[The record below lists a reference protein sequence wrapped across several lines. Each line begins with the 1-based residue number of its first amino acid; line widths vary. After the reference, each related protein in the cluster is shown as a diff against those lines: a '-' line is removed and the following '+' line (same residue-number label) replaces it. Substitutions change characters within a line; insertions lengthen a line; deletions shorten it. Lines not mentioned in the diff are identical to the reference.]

1 MLVGGLCV
9 LSFVGGFLLA
19 FIISKYKI
27 KSIEER
33 IEALEHIMDDLIH
46 LGSSNKE

>member
-1 MLVGGLCV
+1 MLVGGMCV

-19 FIISKYKI
+19 FIISRYKI
-27 KSIEER
+27 KNVEER

-46 LGSSNKE
+46 LSSSSKG